1 MKHLLLIAL
10 FASIAISSSAQVQTG
25 AWMRKL
31 DTSVQYLTIVD
42 QYFVITTFNPDEK
55 KFHQT
60 RGGTAVMDGKQMKGV
75 IEFNTLD
82 KSEVKSSYS
91 YNYTF
96 NKKDLVMSIGGID
109 KTWIWV
115 DDGNEGLAGNWR
127 ITGRMQDGKIA
138 AMNPGARKT
147 IKVMS
152 SSRFQWTAINTET
165 GEFFGTGGGYYTF
178 KDGKYSENIEFFS
191 RDASRVGSSLTFDAA
206 LKNGDWHHSGK
217 SSKGDP
223 IYEIWSRK

>member
-1 MKHLLLIAL
+1 MKKFISIIGLLFFINT
-10 FASIAISSSAQVQTG
+10 IHAQSLTG

-42 QYFVITTFNPDEK
+42 HYFVVTTFNSDQN
-55 KFHQT
+55 KFYQT
-60 RGGTAVMDGKQMKGV
+60 RGGTANMDGKIITGI
-75 IEFNTLD
+75 IEFNTSD
-82 KSEVKSSYS
+82 KSEVKSTYS
-91 YNYTF
+91 YHYSLK
-96 NKKDLVMSIGGID
+96 KKDLILPIDGIET
-109 KTWIWV
+109 TWIWV
-115 DDGNEGLAGNWR
+115 DNGKEGLSGNWR

-147 IKVMS
+147 IKLMS

-165 GEFFGTGGGYYTF
+165 GEFFGTGGGHYTF
-178 KDGKYSENIEFFS
+178 KDGKYTEHIEFFS
-191 RDASRVGSSLTFDAA
+191 RDANRVGSSLTFDAE
-206 LKNGDWHHSGK
+206 LKNGDWHHSGM

>member
-25 AWMRKL
+25 AWMRRL
-31 DTSVQYLTIVD
+31 DTSIQYLTIVD

-55 KFHQT
+55 KFYQT

-75 IEFNTLD
+75 IEFNTSD

-165 GEFFGTGGGYYTF
+165 GEFFGTSGGYFTF
-178 KDGKYSENIEFFS
+178 KDGKYTENIEFFS

>member
-1 MKHLLLIAL
+1 MKQLLLIAL

-25 AWMRKL
+25 AWMRRL
-31 DTSVQYLTIVD
+31 DTSIQYLTIVD

-55 KFHQT
+55 KFYQT

-75 IEFNTLD
+75 IEFNTSD

-109 KTWIWV
+109 KTWLWV

-127 ITGRMQDGKIA
+127 ITGRMQDGKMA

-165 GEFFGTGGGYYTF
+165 GEFFGTGGGNYTF
-178 KDGKYSENIEFFS
+178 KDGKYTENIEFFS
-191 RDASRVGSSLTFDAA
+191 RDATRVGSSLTFDAA
-206 LKNGDWHHSGK
+206 LKNGDWYHSGK

>member
-1 MKHLLLIAL
+1 MKRILLFLLLSQ
-10 FASIAISSSAQVQTG
+10 FFFSTKAQQLTG

-31 DTSVQYLTIVD
+31 DTAVQYLTIVD
-42 QYFVITTFNPDEK
+42 QYFVVTTFNSDEK
-55 KFHQT
+55 KFYQT
-60 RGGTAVMDGKQMKGV
+60 RGGTAYMDGKKMIGV
-75 IEFNTLD
+75 IEFNTLN

-91 YNYTF
+91 YNYSF
-96 NKKDLVMSIGGID
+96 KQKDIILPIDGIEIFW
-109 KTWIWV
+109 TSV
-115 DDGNEGLAGNWR
+115 DNGNERLSGNWR

-178 KDGKYSENIEFFS
+178 KDGKYTEHIEFFS
-191 RDASRVGSSLTFDAA
+191 RDASRVGSSLTFDAE
-206 LKNGDWHHSGK
+206 LKNGDWHHSGM